1 MSPTRL
7 LTRRACGNSTQVAI
21 STAKTGKTTSKHTQN
36 RCISQTTS
44 LCSSSNSSQP
54 SKTPS
59 FQKVFASPS
68 WSVRALLPTSSPSSS
83 SPTPRDIDATKISP
97 KTLHHLLRLSSL
109 PPPSTPEEESA
120 LLDTLHTQLHFV
132 RAIQAVDTTG
142 VAPLTSIRDES
153 STTARAAAAET
164 FNKVKE
170 ALASETVVGFR
181 GRPRRVRE
189 ENGRARSAEEVMVED
204 KTRDRRDRGYYVV
217 ESGKVKGGE

>member
-21 STAKTGKTTSKHTQN
+21 STAKTGKTTSKHTQT

-54 SKTPS
+54 PQTPS

-83 SPTPRDIDATKISP
+83 SPTPQDTITKITP

-132 RAIQAVDTTG
+132 RAIQAVDTAG

-153 STTARAAAAET
+153 STTARATAAET
-164 FNKVKE
+164 FDKLKE

-189 ENGRARSAEEVMVED
+189 ENGRARSAEEVMVEE